1 LSVARRVARQLG
13 GDVILDT
20 RYKEG
25 SRFVLQLPKE

>member
-1 LSVARRVARQLG
+1 LG